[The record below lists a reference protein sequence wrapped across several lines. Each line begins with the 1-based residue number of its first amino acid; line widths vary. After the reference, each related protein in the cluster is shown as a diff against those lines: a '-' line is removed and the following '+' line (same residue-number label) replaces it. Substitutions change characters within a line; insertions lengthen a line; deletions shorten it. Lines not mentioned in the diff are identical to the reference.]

1 MINNS
6 NLYQVALP
14 LAAIFIIIEIFL
26 FLSIMKEI
34 KRDLVVSTVKRS
46 HTVLNMM
53 FLIFNTVLTIPF
65 LGFSVNVLYC
75 NKSTNPYNQG
85 QSCYQGVHIGY
96 CFLAAFVVLAQIFQM
111 LIHVFIYYNKNP
123 FAADFLAKY

>member
-6 NLYQVALP
+6 NLYQIALP
-14 LAAIFIIIEIFL
+14 LAAIFIVIEILL

-34 KRDLVVSTVKRS
+34 QSDLVVSSVKRS

-75 NKSTNPYNQG
+75 NQKTNPYNQG

-111 LIHVFIYYNKNP
+111 LINVFVYYNKNP